1 MNEEMNIQ
9 HDESDQDEIL
19 IKQLQQM
26 QHPVMSTEKSQQQVK
41 QLRMAIPKPRTHW
54 KWIIAAAGVSAVVGV
69 LILASVASLLIRTQN
84 VQAARL
90 GNISGIV
97 EISTD
102 AGESWEL
109 AENND
114 TIAAGDSLRTY
125 TDSSVLLTYP
135 DGSIVEVGED
145 AKVNIITLEYKNN
158 VLQAVVFQTAGET
171 THWVVPLSKGG
182 EYLVRTQT
190 GTAQVHGTVFQVS
203 VPNPGLTRFSVTD
216 GKVAVSNE
224 DDEVFLTPGQ
234 VTLASDEGT
243 VDNPAYDFSLKGILE
258 SQGADGIWVVNGVSF
273 LVTEETSIS
282 SNPVVG
288 DSIHVVGRILETGER
303 VADMI
308 KLSKIDK
315 EILCF
320 SGVIDSIGDTAWV
333 VSGQNVV
340 IDENTELDD
349 GISVGSEVEV
359 RFTVQ
364 DDGSWLALEISLYS
378 DEGKPPV
385 VVEPTVG
392 PEVTLDSSE
401 TVEPEPIETEEPR
414 DNGICGNEDKQQPEA
429 VTLSERYGVPYE
441 EIMNWFCL
449 NNGFGEIDLAYS
461 LSQETEVP
469 VEEIF
474 AMRESGMGWG
484 QIKQEIQPK
493 LKPTHKP
500 TKTAKPTVEK
510 GPKK

>member
-1 MNEEMNIQ
+1 MNEEN
-9 HDESDQDEIL
+9 DQDEKL

-26 QHPVMSTEKSQQQVK
+26 DHPVMSAEKAQQQVK
-41 QLRMAIPKPRTHW
+41 QLRLAVPKPHSHW
-54 KWIIAAAGVSAVVGV
+54 KWVVAVASVTAIAGIM
-69 LILASVASLLIRTQN
+69 ILALVASLLFKPNR

-97 EISTD
+97 EISTN
-102 AGESWEL
+102 AGENWEL
-109 AENND
+109 AEND
-114 TIAAGDSLRTY
+114 VKIKAGDSLRTY
-125 TDSSVLLTYP
+125 ADSSVLLTYP
-135 DGSIVEVGED
+135 DGSIVEVGEN
-145 AKVNIITLEYKNN
+145 ASLNIITLSYKDDA
-158 VLQAVVFQTAGET
+158 LQAVVFQTAGET

-203 VPNPGLTRFSVTD
+203 VPNPGLARFSVTD

-224 DDEVFLTPGQ
+224 NNEVFLTPGQ
-234 VTLASDEGT
+234 VTLADAEGT
-243 VDNPAYDFSLKGILE
+243 VDDPAYDFSLKGMLE
-258 SQGADGIWVVNGVSF
+258 SQGADGTWVVNGVSF
-273 LVTEETSIS
+273 LVTDETSIS
-282 SNPVVG
+282 GDPVVG
-288 DSIHVVGRILETGER
+288 DSVHVVGRILETGER

-308 KLSKIDK
+308 KLSKMDK

-320 SGVIDSIGDTAWV
+320 SGVVESISDTAWV
-333 VSGQNVV
+333 ISGQNVA
-340 IDENTELDD
+340 INEDTGLDD
-349 GISVGSEVEV
+349 DLSVGSEVEV

-364 DDGSWLALEISLYS
+364 EDGSWLALEISLFA
-378 DEGKPPV
+378 DEENPPE
-385 VVEPTVG
+385 VEPTEG
-392 PEVTLDSSE
+392 PEETLEGSE
-401 TVEPEPIETEEPR
+401 TVEPEPVETEAPR

-429 VTLSERYGVPYE
+429 VTLAERYGVTYE

-461 LSQETEVP
+461 LSQETEIP

-484 QIKQEIQPK
+484 QIKQELQPK
-493 LKPTHKP
+493 VKPTHKP
-500 TKTAKPTVEK
+500 SKTPKPPVEK

>member
-9 HDESDQDEIL
+9 HDENDQDEIL
-19 IKQLQQM
+19 IKQLQQVE
-26 QHPVMSTEKSQQQVK
+26 HPIISTEKAQQQVK
-41 QLRMAIPKPRTHW
+41 QLHMAIPKPRTHW
-54 KWIIAAAGVSAVVGV
+54 KWVIAAAGVTAVAGV
-69 LILASVASLLIRTQN
+69 MILALVASLLLKTQN

-102 AGESWEL
+102 AGDSWDI
-109 AENND
+109 AKND
-114 TIAAGDSLRTY
+114 DKITAGNSLRTY

-145 AKVNIITLEYKNN
+145 AELNIITLDYKDD

-190 GTAQVHGTVFQVS
+190 GTAQVHGTVFQVN
-203 VPNPGLTRFSVTD
+203 VPNPGLARFSVTD
-216 GKVAVSNE
+216 GEVAVSNE
-224 DDEVFLTPGQ
+224 NDEVFLTPGQ
-234 VTLASDEGT
+234 VTLANDEGI
-243 VDNPAYDFSLKGILE
+243 VDDPAYDFSLKGILE
-258 SQGADGIWVVNGVSF
+258 SQAADGTWVVNGVSF

-282 SNPVVG
+282 GAPIVG
-288 DSIHVVGRILETGER
+288 DSIHVVGRILETGEY
-303 VADMI
+303 VADMV
-308 KLSKIDK
+308 KLSKMDK

-320 SGVIDSIGDTAWV
+320 SGVVDSISDTAWV
-333 VSGQNVV
+333 ISGQNIV
-340 IDENTELDD
+340 INEDTELDD
-349 GISVGSEVEV
+349 GLAIGSEVEV

-364 DDGSWLALEISLYS
+364 DDESWLALEISLFT
-378 DEGKPPV
+378 DEENPP
-385 VVEPTVG
+385 VVEPTEG
-392 PEVTLDSSE
+392 PEETLEGSE
-401 TVEPEPIETEEPR
+401 TVEPEPIITEEPR
-414 DNGICGNEDKQQPEA
+414 DNGICGDEDKQQPEA
-429 VTLSERYGVPYE
+429 VTLSERYGVSYE

-484 QIKQEIQPK
+484 QIKQELQPK

-500 TKTAKPTVEK
+500 TKTAKPPVEK